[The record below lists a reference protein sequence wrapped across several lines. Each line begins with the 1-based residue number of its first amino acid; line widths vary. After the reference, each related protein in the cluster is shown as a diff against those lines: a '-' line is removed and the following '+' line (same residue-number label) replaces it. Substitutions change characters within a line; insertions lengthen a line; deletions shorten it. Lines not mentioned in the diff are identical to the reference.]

1 MEYRFFRWLG
11 NVVRMWEPP
20 KRSPFGGIRRRLLV
34 EKLRKIPHGRKGTST

>member
-34 EKLRKIPHGRKGTST
+34 EKLRKIPHGRQGTST